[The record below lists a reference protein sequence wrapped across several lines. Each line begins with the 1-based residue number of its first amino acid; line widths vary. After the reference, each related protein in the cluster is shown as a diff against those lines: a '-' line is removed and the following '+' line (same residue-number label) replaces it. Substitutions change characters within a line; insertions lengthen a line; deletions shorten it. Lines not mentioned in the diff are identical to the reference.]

1 MRDAREDLLV
11 FRRIGVIVVRECH
24 GLDHLDAGADARHCF
39 VTFGLKPLNPL
50 ETVIGEQDWS
60 VASR

>member
-1 MRDAREDLLV
+1 MV
-11 FRRIGVIVVRECH
+11 
-24 GLDHLDAGADARHCF
+24 
-39 VTFGLKPLNPL
+39 GLKPLNTL